1 MVNWQR
7 AMKKKLTLEEIGRLA
22 GVSRST
28 VSRVINA
35 QPDVKNHIRERV
47 LNVIKETG
55 YIPNLAARSLA
66 MQRSGILGL
75 VIPRS
80 VATLFGDP
88 YFSRL
93 TQGIAQACYS
103 QGYMLS
109 LFLFYSKEDEQLALP
124 HIVQS
129 SYLDGVIVQATTD
142 SDPVIPHLYKSSMPF
157 LVIGRLNQM
166 NADISYID
174 VDNLSGAY
182 TATTHLIN
190 LGYQRIAHITGVL
203 DNRPALDRKAGY
215 EKALRE
221 HDLPIDQSLIVE
233 GYFTED
239 GGYSSIEKL
248 LPYKPDSIFVASDM
262 MAFGAVR
269 AIKDSG
275 LNVPDDIAVV
285 GFDDLPPSRRSNP
298 LLTTVRQPILRFGA
312 RAVEVLIEII
322 TDGNRPPHQ
331 TLFDTELVIRDSC
344 GAKLRI

>member
-1 MVNWQR
+1 MN
-7 AMKKKLTLEEIGRLA
+7 KKLTLEEIGKLA

-35 QPDVKNHIRERV
+35 QPDVKGHIRERV
-47 LNVIKETG
+47 VKVIRETG
-55 YIPNLAARSLA
+55 YMPNLAARSLA
-66 MQRSGILGL
+66 LKRSGILGL

-80 VATLFGDP
+80 VAILFGDP

-109 LFLFYSKEDEQLALP
+109 LFLFYSKEDEQMALP
-124 HIVQS
+124 HITHG

-157 LVIGRLNQM
+157 LVIGRLNYM
-166 NADISYID
+166 DVDISYID
-174 VDNLSGAY
+174 VDNVSGAY

-190 LGYQRIAHITGVL
+190 LGYQRIAHVAGVL

-215 EKALRE
+215 EQALRE
-221 HDLPIDQSLIVE
+221 HNLPINQNLIVE
-233 GYFTED
+233 GYFTEE
-239 GGYSSIEKL
+239 GGYSSIESL
-248 LPYKPDSIFVASDM
+248 LPNKPDAIFVASDM

-275 LNVPDDIAVV
+275 LIVPDDIAVV

-298 LLTTVRQPILRFGA
+298 MLTTVRQPILRFGA
-312 RAVEVLIEII
+312 RAVDVLIEII
-322 TDGNRPPHQ
+322 TNGNQPPHQ
-331 TLFDTELVIRDSC
+331 TLFDTELIIRDSC
-344 GAKLRI
+344 GEKLRK

>member
-1 MVNWQR
+1 MN
-7 AMKKKLTLEEIGRLA
+7 KKLTLEEIGTLA

-28 VSRVINA
+28 VSRVINE
-35 QPDVKNHIRERV
+35 QPDVKDHIRERV
-47 LNVIKETG
+47 LNIIRETG

-109 LFLFYSKEDEQLALP
+109 LFLFYSKEDEQMALP

-142 SDPVIPHLYKSSMPF
+142 SDPVIPHLHKSSMPF
-157 LVIGRLNQM
+157 LVIGRLNHM
-166 NADISYID
+166 DVEINYID
-174 VDNLSGAY
+174 VDNISGAY
-182 TATTHLIN
+182 KATTHLID
-190 LGYQRIAHITGVL
+190 LGYQRIAHVAGTL
-203 DNRPALDRKAGY
+203 DNRPALDRKIGY
-215 EKALRE
+215 EQALRE
-221 HDLPIDQSLIVE
+221 HNLPINQNLIVE
-233 GYFTED
+233 GYFTEE
-239 GGYSSIEKL
+239 GGYSSIERL
-248 LPYKPDSIFVASDM
+248 LPHKPDAIFVASDM

-269 AIKDSG
+269 AIKDAG
-275 LNVPDDIAVV
+275 RTVPDDIAVV

-298 LLTTVRQPILRFGA
+298 MLTTVRQPILRFGA

-322 TDGNRPPHQ
+322 TNGNQSPHQ
-331 TLFDTELVIRDSC
+331 TLFDTELIIRDSC